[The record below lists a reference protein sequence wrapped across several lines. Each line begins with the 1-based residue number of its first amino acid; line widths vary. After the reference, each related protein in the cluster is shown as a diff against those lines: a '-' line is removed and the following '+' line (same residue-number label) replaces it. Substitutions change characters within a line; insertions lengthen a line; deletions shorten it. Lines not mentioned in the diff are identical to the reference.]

1 MENTKSEQDTR
12 RNRTLLQARDA
23 GALPVSAKTLA
34 VPMHR
39 RYRDAFSVVPSK
51 DACLLAVRPDIADLM
66 ECRDGQPFLDGRPAP
81 RTDLP
86 VYRDIR
92 PDALAEVDVPT
103 IYLAYSLVHDSLR
116 DVATRP
122 YEIDEAIEDP
132 GFCGRSLKYYVP
144 ELLQA
149 MGSRPSGND
158 QNVKA
163 FVDRFRSCRNVIGL
177 VPTMMGPECYPAL
190 TLLDYDAGRN
200 MIEFSSPYLHKIALR
215 ARRDSIQL
223 DRSSQPKLQYN
234 GEPFMKPSHSRLI
247 GTDILRERNRRA
259 IMAVHAVVSVIEQA
273 GINMP
278 HITAQSIVDRCPGL
292 RDALRA
298 ADPASRNKTL
308 SRLFGKTWELLR
320 THTSLTDA
328 YKDIRIPD
336 RVPTS
341 SRLDM
346 VFEFSHKGR
355 TAGTMVDH
363 D

>member
-23 GALPVSAKTLA
+23 GALPVGTKTLA
-34 VPMHR
+34 VPMSP
-39 RYRDAFSVVPSK
+39 RYRDALSMVPSK
-51 DACLLAVRPDIADLM
+51 DACLLAIRTDITSM
-66 ECRDGQPFLDGRPAP
+66 VECRDGRLFLDGQ
-81 RTDLP
+81 P
-86 VYRDIR
+86 VGRAGLSGCRDIR

-122 YEIDEAIEDP
+122 DEMDEALGDP

-149 MGSRPSGND
+149 LGSRPSGND

-163 FVDRFRSCRNVIGL
+163 FVDRFRSCRNAIGL
-177 VPTMMGPECYPAL
+177 VPTMTGPECYPAL

-234 GEPFMKPSHSRLI
+234 GEPFMKQCH
-247 GTDILRERNRRA
+247 
-259 IMAVHAVVSVIEQA
+259 
-273 GINMP
+273 
-278 HITAQSIVDRCPGL
+278 
-292 RDALRA
+292 
-298 ADPASRNKTL
+298 
-308 SRLFGKTWELLR
+308 
-320 THTSLTDA
+320 
-328 YKDIRIPD
+328 
-336 RVPTS
+336 
-341 SRLDM
+341 
-346 VFEFSHKGR
+346 
-355 TAGTMVDH
+355 
-363 D
+363 